1 MTGLPPDDA
10 VATIVACLQRLGI
23 AYFVGGSVAST
34 VHGEIR
40 TTHDIDLVV
49 ELHAGLVEPLAACLR
64 ADFFVDAE
72 HLRHAIAH
80 SSSCNVIHRQTGF
93 KVDLIQRRDRA
104 FSRME
109 MERRQPFEIVPGW
122 KAQVA
127 SAEDCVLSKLEWFE
141 KGGRVS
147 ERQWRDVL
155 GILKAQRGRLDLDY
169 LRHWAKELSV
179 NDLLDHAWRDAAPS
193 AD

>member
-64 ADFFVDAE
+64 ADF
-72 HLRHAIAH
+72 
-80 SSSCNVIHRQTGF
+80 SSMRSTSAMRSHT
-93 KVDLIQRRDRA
+93 A
-104 FSRME
+104 
-109 MERRQPFEIVPGW
+109 VP
-122 KAQVA
+122 AT
-127 SAEDCVLSKLEWFE
+127 
-141 KGGRVS
+141 
-147 ERQWRDVL
+147 
-155 GILKAQRGRLDLDY
+155 
-169 LRHWAKELSV
+169 
-179 NDLLDHAWRDAAPS
+179 
-193 AD
+193 